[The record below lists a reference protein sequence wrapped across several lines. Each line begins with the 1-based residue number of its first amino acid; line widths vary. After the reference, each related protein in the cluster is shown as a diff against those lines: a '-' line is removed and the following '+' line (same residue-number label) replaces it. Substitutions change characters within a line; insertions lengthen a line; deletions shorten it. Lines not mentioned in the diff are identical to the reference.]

1 MPNDNTRVEII
12 TGRERRRRYTA
23 NEKLDLVD
31 ATMQPGM
38 TVSAVARLNGVSASL
53 LFKWRQL
60 MSQGGQVAVKADED
74 VVAVSRARELEQRV
88 RELERLLGRK
98 TMEVEVLKEALVAAR
113 EKKPVWQLPSPP
125 RDASR

>member
-1 MPNDNTRVEII
+1 MPNDPARVEII
-12 TGRERRRRYTA
+12 TGRERRRRWSA
-23 NEKLDLVD
+23 NEKLALVD
-31 ATMQPGM
+31 ATLQPGM
-38 TVSAVARLNGVSASL
+38 TVSAVARQHGVSPSL

-60 MSQGGQVAVKADED
+60 MSRGGHAAVKADED
-74 VVAVSRARELEQRV
+74 VVAVGKVRDLEQRV

-98 TMEVEVLKEALVAAR
+98 TLEVEVLKEALSAAR